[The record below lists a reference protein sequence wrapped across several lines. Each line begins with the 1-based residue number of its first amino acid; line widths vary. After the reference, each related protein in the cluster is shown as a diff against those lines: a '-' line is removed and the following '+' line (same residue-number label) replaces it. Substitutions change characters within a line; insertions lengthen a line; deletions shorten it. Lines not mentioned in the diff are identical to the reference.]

1 MDCFADDTGLEVN
14 ALGGAPGV
22 MSARYASTDNPD
34 APSHDSHANMRLL
47 LRNMQGQSD
56 RSARFRT
63 AIALI
68 LDNKEYLFE
77 GVVEGNISA
86 EPAGKDGFGYDPVFV
101 PEGHAESF
109 AQMSAEKKN
118 SMSHRGRA
126 LAALIEFLSEEK
138 SK

>member
-1 MDCFADDTGLEVN
+1 
-14 ALGGAPGV
+14 

-34 APSHDSHANMRLL
+34 APSHDSQANMRLL
-47 LRNMQGQSD
+47 LSNMQGKSD

-68 LDNKEYLFE
+68 LNNEEYMFE
-77 GVVEGNISA
+77 GVVKGNISF
-86 EPAGKDGFGYDPVFV
+86 EPVGKDGFGYDPVFV
-101 PEGHAESF
+101 PEGHTESF

-126 LAALIEFLSEEK
+126 LASLIEFLSEEK

>member
-1 MDCFADDTGLEVN
+1 
-14 ALGGAPGV
+14 
-22 MSARYASTDNPD
+22 
-34 APSHDSHANMRLL
+34 MRLL
-47 LRNMQGQSD
+47 LKNMQGKSD

-68 LDNKEYLFE
+68 LNNKEYMFE
-77 GVVEGNISA
+77 GVVKGNIAA

-101 PEGHAESF
+101 PEGHIESF

-126 LAALIEFLSEEK
+126 LASLIEFLSEEK